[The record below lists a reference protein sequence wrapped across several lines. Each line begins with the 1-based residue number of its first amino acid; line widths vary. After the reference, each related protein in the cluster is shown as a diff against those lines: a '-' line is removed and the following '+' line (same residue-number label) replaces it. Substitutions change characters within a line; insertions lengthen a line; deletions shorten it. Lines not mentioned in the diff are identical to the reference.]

1 MTEVELAAVLA
12 AAAVACVWPGTFLV
26 LRRMALTADAIGHTL
41 LFGIVVAF
49 FLVGDLDSP
58 FLLVGAALTGLA
70 TVLIVETL
78 QRGPRMRADAAIG
91 LTFPFLFALA
101 VILVSVGARNIHL
114 DIDAV
119 LVGQPEYALLPRWHL
134 GEIPITPLMI
144 LIAVAS
150 LNFVLGLLFYKELKL
165 TTFDPEL
172 ARVLGYSP
180 AVVHYGLMA
189 MVSWT
194 AVAVFD
200 AVGPVLVVGY
210 FVLPAT
216 TALLLSLRLK
226 RVLLWGVGVGVA
238 GSLIGTWAA
247 VRWDANAAGSV
258 AAALGVLLL
267 AAFLYSPHR
276 GWLIHLWQHRQQ
288 QRLLEETMV
297 LVHLYQHEGTAAE
310 VTEAAVSDLPQHLDW
325 SPRRLERV
333 LERLYRKQWVVLH
346 QANLLRL
353 TSAGRRQAQSV
364 YGTIRAEAS
373 TPAF

>member
-267 AAFLYSPHR
+267 AAFLFSPHR